1 MTITTAIFDL
11 DGLLADTER
20 WHRRAYRETLA
31 ELKIEI
37 TDADYD
43 QHWIRDGKGIAD
55 FLAERR
61 IIHVTPEDIKPRKA
75 ARYATLVAAHA
86 RPMPGAIDIIDR
98 LDGRLRLALATASYR
113 DAAQAALDAIGLAGR
128 FETFAAKENV
138 ERIKPHP
145 DVFLHVALVM
155 GVSPGECVVF
165 EDSEKGI
172 RAAHAAGM
180 RSIAVPNEHTADH
193 DFSLAT
199 RVVESLEDVTIEF
212 ILSLDTPRIA

>member
-20 WHRRAYRETLA
+20 WHRRAYQETLR
-31 ELKIEI
+31 ELEVELSE
-37 TDADYD
+37 DDYD

-55 FLAERR
+55 FLAVRR
-61 IIHVTPEDIKPRKA
+61 ITHLTPADIKPHKA
-75 ARYATLVAAHA
+75 ARYAALVAAHA
-86 RPMPGAIDIIDR
+86 QPMPGAVQLIDH
-98 LDGRLRLALATASYR
+98 LDGQLRLALATASYR
-113 DAAQAALDAIGLAGR
+113 DAARAALDAIGLAGR

-145 DVFLHVALVM
+145 DVFLHVAQTLD
-155 GVSPGECVVF
+155 VSPDECIVF

-172 RAAHAAGM
+172 RAAHAASM
-180 RSIAVPNEHTADH
+180 RSIAVPNEHTASH

-199 RVVESLEDVTIEF
+199 RVIKSLEEISIED
-212 ILSLDTPRIA
+212 IQALD